1 MSNLEREIQLLK
13 KLLLH
18 FHSDLLLN
26 DNQWL
31 SLYFY
36 LFDEGELTFVIED
49 KELLETVQY
58 LQDIIAK
65 DSFSSMVEL
74 MNFYE
79 SKKLKLKRFL
89 HAMFKEY
96 VGPANAKMGK

>member
-1 MSNLEREIQLLK
+1 
-13 KLLLH
+13 
-18 FHSDLLLN
+18 
-26 DNQWL
+26 
-31 SLYFY
+31 
-36 LFDEGELTFVIED
+36 
-49 KELLETVQY
+49 
-58 LQDIIAK
+58 
-65 DSFSSMVEL
+65 MVEL